1 MATGWVA
8 VGWFIALFGSG
19 MCELDGRA
27 EVAISQPVERVRV
40 FYFGNSL
47 TASSMPALHSELGK
61 TAGKEWT
68 CDAFLGAGWQS
79 WQHRNELFRAL
90 GWPVSTATQEAL
102 ARGELTP
109 HQNLVRSGSIKAK
122 AFLTGQWDAIVI
134 QIFGSR
140 LHFVTETMWQQTFD
154 GPVDIGDVAAASDII
169 RIFLAKNPEAR
180 VYIYT
185 VWPSMP
191 PGRVPSDDQLPPWAV
206 AMKKRFG
213 QLRSAEFPDREQFNF
228 EKVWTSP
235 FLGDHEKPWTL
246 AEYAHWRTRDYT
258 ERVFEGIK
266 ANFPE
271 LWKSGRLHHLPGGE
285 LFYMLNEKMKSGEFP
300 GIPNISEFYTDVQ
313 HIRAGAAA
321 YSIAVLFF
329 VGLFREYPEKLDYT
343 IYNEQARYGE
353 DPHHDFG
360 EVIPVT
366 PERAKVIH
374 ETVWE
379 LLQNHPQANLG
390 LGTSSQHTR

>member
-109 HQNLVRSGSIKAK
+109 HQNLVRSGSIKAQ